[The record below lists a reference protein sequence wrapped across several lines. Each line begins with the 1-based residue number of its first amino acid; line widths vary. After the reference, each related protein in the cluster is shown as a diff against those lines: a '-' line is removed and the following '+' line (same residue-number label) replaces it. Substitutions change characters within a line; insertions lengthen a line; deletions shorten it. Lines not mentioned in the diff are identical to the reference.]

1 MLFTLRCDT
10 LIQREVR
17 YGITKDQFW
26 SHHVSLC
33 VWDLW
38 PVAVVTLRVTKLVD
52 SIGCSTESKSV
63 AQCAALARISSHD
76 IISL

>member
-1 MLFTLRCDT
+1 M
-10 LIQREVR
+10 
-17 YGITKDQFW
+17 
-26 SHHVSLC
+26 SLC

-38 PVAVVTLRVTKLVD
+38 PVAVVTLMVTKLVD

-63 AQCAALARISSHD
+63 AQCAALARISSRD